1 MNYFVINDTLN
12 SRTDIGLRITEPP
25 VLPTSERIVQKIEVD
40 GREGSLT
47 VLKGWKDA
55 DISFKAALI
64 GADIRSRY
72 REVTAQIRAA
82 ESVWFSNDPT
92 VYYKVKVA
100 TVGALDMKLSQL
112 GEFAVTF
119 NCAPFKYLRNVGTI
133 TRTTSGAVTNPGTV
147 YSLPRIKVYGSG
159 TRNLTINGKLVTL
172 NLLTSPLTLD
182 SDIKE
187 CFFGDTA
194 QNQLMTGDFPRL
206 EVGSNTMTL
215 GTGITK
221 VEIEPRWRFV

>member
-1 MNYFVINDTLN
+1 MNYFVINETTN
-12 SRTDIGLRITEPP
+12 SRTDLGLRITEPP

-40 GREGSLT
+40 GREGSLNI
-47 VLKGWKDA
+47 LKGWKDT
-55 DISFKAALI
+55 DISFKAALL
-64 GADIRSRY
+64 GVDIRSRY

-92 VYYKVKVA
+92 VCYKVKVA

-112 GEFAVTF
+112 GEFAITF
-119 NCAPFKYLRNVGTI
+119 NCAPFKYLRNVATI
-133 TRTTSGAVTNPGTV
+133 NRTTSGTVTNPGTV

-159 TRNLTINGKLVTL
+159 TRNLTINDKLITL
-172 NLLTSPLTLD
+172 NLLSSPLVID
-182 SDIKE
+182 SELKE
-187 CFFGDTA
+187 CYYGDTA

-206 EVGSNTMTL
+206 EVGSNTVTL

-221 VEIEPRWRFV
+221 VEIEPHWRFV